1 MTSFESILEGVG
13 QSWAA
18 VVPVVNVGAGY
29 RLLGPDEVMIEN
41 DEAEHH
47 GNGIWLP
54 MGKEDTCIG
63 RKCSKWPALRFR
75 RRVKRE
81 EWYYL
86 KPGEI
91 RQEGDEVCI
100 TKYIGTPDEAWHKTS
115 MVGVGLPR
123 SLSARRRIGGA
134 S

>member
-54 MGKEDTCIG
+54 MGKTDTCMG
-63 RKCSKWPALRFR
+63 RKCSEWPALKFR
-75 RRVKRE
+75 RKVKRE

-91 RQEGDEVCI
+91 RQEGDEVCMKRSVG
-100 TKYIGTPDEAWHKTS
+100 TKHELWVPTFSAGRP
-115 MVGVGLPR
+115 
-123 SLSARRRIGGA
+123 LSNHLAARRRI
-134 S
+134 